1 MVPHW
6 PLRATLQ
13 PLFAACTGLLKT
25 LDLGR
30 WETPD
35 NPVLML
41 TTQPLC
47 RQLGLCIFSTR
58 SKENWAGSTSRSWL
72 QVRVTWNF

>member
-41 TTQPLC
+41 TTQPL
-47 RQLGLCIFSTR
+47 QA
-58 SKENWAGSTSRSWL
+58 AGSVHLLYT
-72 QVRVTWNF
+72 Q

>member
-13 PLFAACTGLLKT
+13 PLFAACTRLLKT

-30 WETPD
+30 RETPN

-41 TTQPLC
+41 TTHPL
-47 RQLGLCIFSTR
+47 QATGFVHLLYS
-58 SKENWAGSTSRSWL
+58 
-72 QVRVTWNF
+72 Q